1 MSLLEFLLAFFIVG
15 AVTVSLLFCVPGDDV
30 EPYIF
35 KVRLFRMWER
45 SLKNGYLEVGDERLI
60 FYDPHKLKRELVTFD
75 FSFKTFPKVVYVNG
89 FVSGGGTVIGKNW
102 SVTIEPATGRMRI
115 K

>member
-15 AVTVSLLFCVPGDDV
+15 AVTVSLLFCVPKNDV
-30 EPYIF
+30 EPYILKIRFF
-35 KVRLFRMWER
+35 KTWER